1 MIHYFMIWGENPLGR
16 KLAYSPA
23 GLNKAK
29 YILEKLC
36 LADNTKVASFA
47 SGGTAYYGL
56 YRPKSVSINGIDF
69 FYCGTYGHS
78 LSVFRRVERILNII
92 QMYLYILL
100 HTKKNDILVFY
111 NERYFSHAIK
121 FAHKYLKRKVIVEV
135 EEINC
140 VAANYPQKYIDH
152 EINNMKYAD
161 GYILVNNI
169 LPEYMPFVLEKPHC
183 YIYGAYNSIDIDS
196 PTFSDGKFHVLYSGT
211 YNATKGGVF
220 AAISLATALPNRY
233 HIHITG
239 FGNNN
244 EIEAVERELN
254 NLDTQNRSKITYH
267 GFLPLSDLDT
277 LMNKCHIGLCT
288 QDPSTQLNLTSFP
301 SKIIN
306 YMAHGLLVL
315 SGRNRAIESSDVG
328 DLICYY
334 DKQTPSDMAKSIE
347 SMTNFDTKQCK
358 KRILDLDNKA
368 AKNIASMVENIRHLS
383 R

>member
-29 YILEKLC
+29 YVLDKLRSNNC
-36 LADNTKVASFA
+36 TKVASFA
-47 SGGTAYYGL
+47 SGGMTYNGL
-56 YRPKSVSINGIDF
+56 YLPKTVSINGLDF
-69 FYCGTYGHS
+69 FFCGTFGHS
-78 LSVFRRVERILNII
+78 SSIVRCVERLLNII
-92 QMYLYILL
+92 QMYIYILL
-100 HTKKNDILVFY
+100 YTQKNDILVFY

-121 FAHKYLKRKVIVEV
+121 FAHKYLKRKVIIEV

-140 VAANYPQKYIDH
+140 IAANYPKKYVDK
-152 EINNMKYAD
+152 EINNMKRAD
-161 GYILVNNI
+161 GYILVNNV

-183 YIYGAYNSIDIDS
+183 YIYGAYNNIDIDS
-196 PTFSDGKFHVLYSGT
+196 PKFSDGRIHILYSGT

-220 AAISLATALPNRY
+220 AAISLASSLPGKY
-233 HIHITG
+233 HVHITG
-239 FGNNN
+239 FGSKK
-244 EIEAVERELN
+244 EVEAVERELN
-254 NLDTQNRSKITYH
+254 NLDTINRSKITYH
-267 GFLPLSDLDT
+267 GFLPLGDLDA
-277 LMNKCHIGLCT
+277 LMIRCHIGLCT

-306 YMAHGLLVL
+306 YMAHGLIVL

-334 DKQTPSDMAKSIE
+334 DKQTPSDMANSIE

-358 KRILDLDNKA
+358 TRILDLDNKA
-368 AKNIASMVENIRHLS
+368 AKNIASIVEKIRHLS